1 MVAGQTNSL
10 LREEIFVMSHDDE
23 KPAVE
28 MFMRILKTSEAEA
41 AAIVAE
47 GHISVEEVA
56 YVPLDELFEIAGVEK
71 ARIAEIRGLAR
82 EYLRASSV

>member
-23 KPAVE
+23 KQAVE

>member
-1 MVAGQTNSL
+1 
-10 LREEIFVMSHDDE
+10 MSHDDE
-23 KPAVE
+23 KQAVE

-41 AAIVAE
+41 LAIVTE

-82 EYLRASSV
+82 EHLQANSV